1 MSDRST
7 TIAQSRSKR
16 SGKRAVTSCS
26 ECYRRKQKCDR
37 IKPCNFCSARGV
49 PDRCQ
54 YRDSSYQSS
63 DRSVQFKQNDSG
75 DSVAV
80 NKGGDKLTESVPPTG
95 LLQQVGYAPSS
106 GSDIIRSLET
116 DDSGGL
122 ASLLLDPDVPSYSK
136 LPDSYHALQ
145 DAN

>member
-1 MSDRST
+1 MLS
-7 TIAQSRSKR
+7 
-16 SGKRAVTSCS
+16 
-26 ECYRRKQKCDR
+26 
-37 IKPCNFCSARGV
+37 P
-49 PDRCQ
+49 
-54 YRDSSYQSS
+54 SSYQSS

-116 DDSGGL
+116 
-122 ASLLLDPDVPSYSK
+122 VCPSRQYV
-136 LPDSYHALQ
+136 YRQ
-145 DAN
+145 VC